1 MNTQPIDATTAP
13 PTISQPTEAIHLP
26 ISTVPISKAKPKFK
40 KSMPGPKMGS
50 RPSDFDERV
59 VRMAPTFKK
68 WSALEEGQKLRYACR
83 DFIKG
88 KGNDEERLMRRIMIA
103 RRNNLRDHELLKKA
117 RNRSS
122 NTNGNADIATDSKPT
137 EKIQEPPDE
146 NTNNKHKAES
156 VNGGLLGPLIRKR
169 PKTTNGMTDL
179 QVKLEMDELA
189 VESTRSY
196 KAWLTLGEGVEFTYN
211 QTYVRGK
218 EGHDWLLKKNI
229 WRRMRYRRQNKQM
242 IDKMKGK
249 LQERTDD
256 SLFQNM
262 DYLNPTDSNE
272 QLHEENNNIQDA
284 EQNVLEMG
292 HDAVPNETNDDPS
305 ASNSSAIDAAVAA
318 AATVGVTAS
327 MDLVNND
334 IVEAAVAAAVSY
346 VKDMPKEEN
355 AQPGTE
361 EINEPDAT
369 DTAELPQINIP
380 QDEVPPV
387 SDSPEIPLELEEV
400 QNISMV

>member
-1 MNTQPIDATTAP
+1 
-13 PTISQPTEAIHLP
+13 
-26 ISTVPISKAKPKFK
+26 
-40 KSMPGPKMGS
+40 
-50 RPSDFDERV
+50 
-59 VRMAPTFKK
+59 
-68 WSALEEGQKLRYACR
+68 
-83 DFIKG
+83 
-88 KGNDEERLMRRIMIA
+88 
-103 RRNNLRDHELLKKA
+103 
-117 RNRSS
+117 
-122 NTNGNADIATDSKPT
+122 
-137 EKIQEPPDE
+137 
-146 NTNNKHKAES
+146 
-156 VNGGLLGPLIRKR
+156 
-169 PKTTNGMTDL
+169 
-179 QVKLEMDELA
+179 
-189 VESTRSY
+189 
-196 KAWLTLGEGVEFTYN
+196 
-211 QTYVRGK
+211 
-218 EGHDWLLKKNI
+218 
-229 WRRMRYRRQNKQM
+229 
-242 IDKMKGK
+242 
-249 LQERTDD
+249 
-256 SLFQNM
+256 M

-284 EQNVLEMG
+284 EQNVLEMR